1 MKIHFINS
9 FYMLI
14 IVSLAA
20 FSCKNEGQEN
30 RTEAG
35 DTGSLQ
41 ETGNSSWE
49 SLFNG
54 TDLTGWYTY
63 QRQPEPTSDVTGM
76 ARDEEGKYIDPLG
89 INNDPLSVFTVVE
102 EDGAAAIRISGEVF
116 GILVTEKE
124 YENYHLKVEFKWGGK
139 KYPPRED
146 KKMDSGIL
154 YHSIGP
160 EGAWGGVWMKSLECQ
175 VQETDCGDYISVD
188 TVFVD
193 IPALKNDAD
202 DWYYYNKN
210 AERITFQPD
219 LSYCNK
225 EADYENP
232 KGEWNTMEIYTFNGT
247 SVHVVNG
254 NVNMRAYNSRY
265 LKDGVETPLTRGK
278 IQLQSEGAEIFYR
291 NIQIMPITEIPDNLL

>member
-1 MKIHFINS
+1 MKINFFHSLYNVIFVS
-9 FYMLI
+9 MI
-14 IVSLAA
+14 II
-20 FSCKNEGQEN
+20 SCTNKGQEN
-30 RTEAG
+30 STEAG
-35 DTGSLQ
+35 DAGSLQ
-41 ETGNSSWE
+41 ETEWE
-49 SLFNG
+49 MLFNG
-54 TDLTGWYTY
+54 TDLAGWYTY
-63 QRQPEPTSDVTGM
+63 QRQPESASEVAGM
-76 ARDEEGKYIDPLG
+76 ARDEAGNYIDPLG
-89 INNDPLSVFTVVE
+89 VNNDPLNVFTIVE
-102 EDGAAAIRISGEVF
+102 EDGAPAIRISGEVF

-124 YENYHLKVEFKWGGK
+124 FENYHLKVEFKWGDE

-154 YHSIGP
+154 YHSIGA

-193 IPALKNDAD
+193 IPAMKNEEDGRH
-202 DWYYYNKN
+202 YYNKN
-210 AERITFQPD
+210 AERITFQPE

-225 EADYENP
+225 EADHENP

-291 NIQIMPITEIPDNLL
+291 NILIRPITEIPGELL